1 MTFSSIQHRLAQVR
15 REREVSISPALLLCS
30 ACAVFILALA
40 LNVLL
45 NATPALEATEQA
57 QQTTQPA
64 S

>member
-1 MTFSSIQHRLAQVR
+1 MTFSSIHHCLARVQ
-15 REREVSISPALLLCS
+15 RECEVSISPALLLCS

-45 NATPALEATEQA
+45 TATPAMEATEQA
-57 QQTTQPA
+57 QQSTRPA